1 MEPSPRRTGSLTRK
15 YGGTGLGLA
24 ISSQLVKL
32 KKGRIGVE
40 SSPDEGST
48 FQFVAGFGV
57 QKPEPQATPR
67 AFPSGTT
74 ALLVDDNGTSRRFL
88 EEVLEEWGI
97 ETRAAGSAA
106 AGLAALD
113 DLERVGRV
121 CAFAIVDS
129 CMPGDYTGE
138 LVGRM
143 LEKSPALHIVVLTS
157 PGHTQNYDRFRAMG
171 IQSYVA
177 KPVNPDELYA
187 SVADMAT
194 MRKSGRTVCCR
205 SRAMPRAR
213 SLSSPRS

>member
-1 MEPSPRRTGSLTRK
+1 MDCRGAPASCGRPVWNLVETPTNSPAGEE
-15 YGGTGLGLA
+15 GP
-24 ISSQLVKL
+24 
-32 KKGRIGVE
+32 
-40 SSPDEGST
+40 PDDGST
-48 FQFVAGFGV
+48 FQFVAGFVV

-129 CMPGDYTGE
+129 
-138 LVGRM
+138 
-143 LEKSPALHIVVLTS
+143 
-157 PGHTQNYDRFRAMG
+157 
-171 IQSYVA
+171 
-177 KPVNPDELYA
+177 
-187 SVADMAT
+187 
-194 MRKSGRTVCCR
+194 
-205 SRAMPRAR
+205 
-213 SLSSPRS
+213 